1 MFQTG
6 LLKQPGSAYGVT
18 LKHCVS
24 GALLG
29 DESCDPC
36 PPRSQQNTLDT
47 TVITNSPSKMY
58 SGRSAAAAQ
67 RRESLSGLLLS
78 PSSVHTGE
86 QPCLRGPQ
94 LSLKPS
100 SLHSLLLLGNKKR
113 SYTKSQTLPLAEL
126 WSQSPFFNL
135 QFSQLQR
142 SILHVRALV
151 SIKGKVL
158 HRTDMKEKKML
169 SQNRSPLRLSAVSS
183 L

>member
-1 MFQTG
+1 MRNASSCATLCPHLSADIKLDFCSSKRSRPG
-6 LLKQPGSAYGVT
+6 FLKLSGSAYGIT

-67 RRESLSGLLLS
+67 RWQQGESLSGLLLS

-86 QPCLRGPQ
+86 QPCLKGPQ
-94 LSLKPS
+94 LSLKPA

-113 SYTKSQTLPLAEL
+113 SYTISQTLPLTEL
-126 WSQSPFFNL
+126 
-135 QFSQLQR
+135 
-142 SILHVRALV
+142 
-151 SIKGKVL
+151 
-158 HRTDMKEKKML
+158 
-169 SQNRSPLRLSAVSS
+169 
-183 L
+183 